1 MQDFSG
7 KTAVITGGASG
18 IGLGLAE
25 HCAGLGMNV
34 VLGDIQQDALD
45 QAVEKVAQRQANV
58 IGVITDTMVKTSVN
72 NLLEEATNTYGNV
85 HLVFNN
91 AGVAAGNSA
100 GKAVWE
106 APDEDWHWVMGVNFY
121 GVLYG
126 VQTFIPHML
135 EHGEESYIVNT
146 ASLAAVMPM
155 GGSYGVSKHG
165 VLALTEGVQS
175 DLEQRGANIHAGVL
189 CPGFVDTQI
198 FNAERNR
205 PGVEQ
210 TQRIQKILS
219 TRPPKRCWRT
229 VKVLQKSPI
238 TFLPPWPTNSFICC
252 RTPRGTSSSVLEP
265 HRFWRARAWPQWI
278 SWPCLS
284 DQHRASNFNLEVRFA
299 V

>member
-25 HCAGLGMNV
+25 HCAELGMNV

-58 IGVITDTMVKTSVN
+58 LGVMTDTMVKTSVN

-126 VQTFIPHML
+126 MQTFIPHML
-135 EHGEESYIVNT
+135 EHGEESYMINT
-146 ASLAAVMPM
+146 ASLAAVTPL

-165 VLALTEGVQS
+165 VLALTEGMQS

-205 PGVEQ
+205 PGAEQ
-210 TQRIQKILS
+210 TQADTENPEYQQ
-219 TRPPKRCWRT
+219 
-229 VKVLQKSPI
+229 VKAMLANGKSPAEI
-238 TFLPPWPTNSFICC
+238 ADYVFTAMANKQFYMLP
-252 RTPRGTSSSVLEP
+252 
-265 HRFWRARAWPQWI
+265 
-278 SWPCLS
+278 LS
-284 DQHRASNFNLEVRFA
+284 LIHI
-299 V
+299 

>member
-1 MQDFSG
+1 MQDFTG

-25 HCAGLGMNV
+25 HCAKLGMNV
-34 VLGDIQQDALD
+34 VLGDIQQDTLD
-45 QAVEKVAQRQANV
+45 QAVEKVEQRQANV
-58 IGVITDTMVKTSVN
+58 IGVITDTMVKTSVA
-72 NLLEEATNTYGNV
+72 NLLQEATNAYGNV

-106 APDEDWHWVMGVNFY
+106 APDEDWQWVMGVNFY

-135 EHGEESYIVNT
+135 EHGEESYMVNT

-175 DLEQRGANIHAGVL
+175 DLEQRGANIRAGVL

-198 FNAERNR
+198 FAAERNR
-205 PGVEQ
+205 PGAEQ
-210 TQRIQKILS
+210 NHTDPDDPQYEA
-219 TRPPKRCWRT
+219 
-229 VKVLQKSPI
+229 VKAMLANGKSPAEI
-238 TFLPPWPTNSFICC
+238 AEYVFDAMAAEQFYMLPHPAWDDFVSS
-252 RTPRGTSSSVLEP
+252 RTEQILARQGVATMDMMTMLE
-265 HRFWRARAWPQWI
+265 RSAKGQQF
-278 SWPCLS
+278 
-284 DQHRASNFNLEVRFA
+284 
-299 V
+299 

>member
-85 HLVFNN
+85 NLVFNN

-106 APDEDWHWVMGVNFY
+106 TPDEDWHWVMGVNFY

-155 GGSYGVSKHG
+155 GGSRAARSQYTCRR
-165 VLALTEGVQS
+165 ALPRLCRHP
-175 DLEQRGANIHAGVL
+175 DL
-189 CPGFVDTQI
+189 
-198 FNAERNR
+198 
-205 PGVEQ
+205 
-210 TQRIQKILS
+210 
-219 TRPPKRCWRT
+219 
-229 VKVLQKSPI
+229 
-238 TFLPPWPTNSFICC
+238 
-252 RTPRGTSSSVLEP
+252 
-265 HRFWRARAWPQWI
+265 
-278 SWPCLS
+278 
-284 DQHRASNFNLEVRFA
+284 
-299 V
+299 

>member
-1 MQDFSG
+1 MQDFNG

-45 QAVEKVAQRQANV
+45 QAVEKVAQHQTNV
-58 IGVITDTMVKTSVN
+58 IGVITDTTVKTSVN
-72 NLLEEATNTYGNV
+72 NLLQQATDAYGNV

-91 AGVAAGNSA
+91 AGVTAGNSPS
-100 GKAVWE
+100 KAVWE
-106 APDEDWHWVMGVNFY
+106 RSDEEWNWVMGVNFY

-146 ASLAAVMPM
+146 ASLAAVVPM

-165 VLALTEGVQS
+165 VLALTEGLQF
-175 DLEQRGANIHAGVL
+175 DLEYRGANIHAGVL
-189 CPGFVDTQI
+189 CPGAVDTQI

-205 PGVEQ
+205 PGVKQ
-210 TQRIQKILS
+210 TQADTKSSRYQAAKAKLA
-219 TRPPKRCWRT
+219 KG
-229 VKVLQKSPI
+229 KSPAEI
-238 TFLPPWPTNSFICC
+238 ADYVFTAMANKQFYMLPHPAWDDFVSS
-252 RTPRGTSSSVLEP
+252 RTTQIL
-265 HRFWRARAWPQWI
+265 ARQGVATMDKMAMRERSTKGEQ
-278 SWPCLS
+278 
-284 DQHRASNFNLEVRFA
+284 F
-299 V
+299 

>member
-45 QAVEKVAQRQANV
+45 QAVEKIAQRQANV
-58 IGVITDTMVKTSVN
+58 IGVMTDTMVKTSVN
-72 NLLEEATNTYGNV
+72 NLLQQATNAYGNV

-100 GKAVWE
+100 GKAIWE
-106 APDEDWHWVMGVNFY
+106 APDEDWHWVIGVNFY

-146 ASLAAVMPM
+146 SSLAAVVPM

-165 VLALTEGVQS
+165 VLALTESVQS
-175 DLEQRGANIHAGVL
+175 DLEQRGANINAGVL
-189 CPGFVDTQI
+189 CPGFVDTEI
-198 FNAERNR
+198 FTAERNR
-205 PGVEQ
+205 PGAEQ
-210 TQRIQKILS
+210 AQADADDPGFQAAKAMLANGKSPAEIADYVFTAMANKHFYMLPHPAWDEFVSSRTTKIL
-219 TRPPKRCWRT
+219 
-229 VKVLQKSPI
+229 
-238 TFLPPWPTNSFICC
+238 
-252 RTPRGTSSSVLEP
+252 
-265 HRFWRARAWPQWI
+265 AREGVATWDIMALIERSAQGE
-278 SWPCLS
+278 
-284 DQHRASNFNLEVRFA
+284 QF
-299 V
+299 

>member
-72 NLLEEATNTYGNV
+72 NLLEEASNTYGNV

-210 TQRIQKILS
+210 TQADTEDPQYQAAKAMLANG
-219 TRPPKRCWRT
+219 
-229 VKVLQKSPI
+229 KSPAEI
-238 TFLPPWPTNSFICC
+238 ADYVFTAMANKQFYMLPHPAWDEFVGS
-252 RTPRGTSSSVLEP
+252 RTTQILARQGVAKMDLMAMLE
-265 HRFWRARAWPQWI
+265 RSAQGEQF
-278 SWPCLS
+278 
-284 DQHRASNFNLEVRFA
+284 
-299 V
+299 